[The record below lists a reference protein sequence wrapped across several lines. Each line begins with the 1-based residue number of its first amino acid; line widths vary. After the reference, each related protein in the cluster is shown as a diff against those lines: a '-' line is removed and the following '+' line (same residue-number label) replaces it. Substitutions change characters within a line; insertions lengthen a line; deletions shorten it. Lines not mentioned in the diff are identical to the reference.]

1 MLSSISD
8 PLQLKLMDIHN
19 RQYVL
24 DPTRHQREIFD
35 LFGPVS
41 IFKAGD
47 YYPEFEYTLLEYMPP
62 RRHVIEGDEGSGVVR
77 RYGARVSVSG
87 VIVIDSQTPVDPHL
101 VDSIEG
107 RIMFDNEYPNLP
119 DDAVVPVDIEDEFL
133 NKPLLLVGG
142 RVPDIARIT
151 KTVPPE
157 AAATQLDEV
166 SILNPDVIRKLS
178 RLDLPNFFRFSDIAT
193 SDWCRAR
200 VDEYLEPFA
209 EPKRRPIIKSTFT
222 VKSLL
227 EYLSRKS
234 SITQQQLFAAGGP
247 GVYYNFVCRVR
258 TNGNRGIK
266 QRIAEAEGH
275 RKSLVRAKFGSN
287 GGSKGT
293 RRKGTRRKG
302 TRHKGSRRL

>member
-1 MLSSISD
+1 
-8 PLQLKLMDIHN
+8 MDVSN

-62 RRHVIEGDEGSGVVR
+62 RKYLIEYGNEGR
-77 RYGARVSVSG
+77 RFEQQYPARVSVSG
-87 VIVIDSQTPVDPHL
+87 VIAMDSHTPVDPHL
-101 VDSIEG
+101 VDSIKG
-107 RIMFDNEYPNLP
+107 RIMFDQEYPNLP
-119 DDAVVPVDIEDEFL
+119 HGAVVPVDIEDEFY
-133 NKPLLLVGG
+133 NQPLLLVGG

-166 SILNPDVIRKLS
+166 STLNPDVVEKLLE
-178 RLDLPNFFRFSDIAT
+178 LDLPRFFRFSDIAT

-200 VDEYLEPFA
+200 VDEYLNPFT
-209 EPKRRPIIKSTFT
+209 EVKRRPIIKSTFT

-234 SITQQQLFAAGGP
+234 TITQDQLFAAGGP
-247 GVYYNFVCRVR
+247 GIYYNFVCRNR
-258 TNGNRGIK
+258 TNSDPGIK

-275 RKSLVRAKFGSN
+275 RKSLVRAKFGTT
-287 GGSKGT
+287 GGRGRRRRVT
-293 RRKGTRRKG
+293 RRFHR
-302 TRHKGSRRL
+302 